1 MQILLISIPIPISIF
16 NFAAFIYPFVFRTS
30 GGRLHLIQDVG
41 KIPLADA
48 TLIEEPADSDR
59 EDDME
64 ADTLSQRIYRSS
76 LSVNETCTGGNRDF
90 KILIESKTIARNC
103 VHLVAPTAQDKEAW
117 ISDIS
122 QCIDNIHLHSMLSPS
137 DDRASVG
144 GLLLHEYCTCCVC
157 VCVMCFV

>member
-1 MQILLISIPIPISIF
+1 M
-16 NFAAFIYPFVFRTS
+16 
-30 GGRLHLIQDVG
+30 HLIPDVG

-48 TLIEEPADSDR
+48 TLIEEPNDSDR

-64 ADTLSQRIYRSS
+64 ADTLSQRTYRSS
-76 LSVNETCTGGNRDF
+76 LSVNEACTVGNRDF
-90 KILIESKTIARNC
+90 KILIESKSNARNC

-137 DDRASVG
+137 DDRASIE
-144 GLLLHEYCTCCVC
+144 GLLLHEIVHVVCACDVFCVTDILLS
-157 VCVMCFV
+157 VCIWFFPIY